1 MVELSRVPFSVSV
14 FSEACMEDADPTAV
28 TEVTVVCSG
37 QRERERVHVSAYKR
51 MCVCCLRVC
60 LCDNVCVCVCTYV
73 CVCVMK

>member
-37 QRERERVHVSAYKR
+37 QRERQRESA
-51 MCVCCLRVC
+51 CQCLQARVC
-60 LCDNVCVCVCTYV
+60 VLFAHMFV
-73 CVCVMK
+73 

>member
-37 QRERERVHVSAYKR
+37 QRERESA
-51 MCVCCLRVC
+51 CQCIQAH
-60 LCDNVCVCVCTYV
+60 VCVLFARMFV
-73 CVCVMK
+73 